1 MMEVAAVASWHSM
14 RSRAHG
20 QRLSVCVCMCGVKA
34 GMEAGV
40 VVVVLLLRAVTWLL
54 GRTWTGPWA
63 GLVGGVEAEPAGP
76 LSACWERAAE
86 LDV

>member
-1 MMEVAAVASWHSM
+1 MEVAAVASWHSM
-14 RSRAHG
+14 RSHAHG
-20 QRLSVCVCMCGVKA
+20 QRLCVCVFVCVCGVKA
-34 GMEAGV
+34 GREAGV
-40 VVVVLLLRAVTWLL
+40 VVLMLHAVTWLL

-86 LDV
+86 LDA